1 MLYPGNS
8 GHARTHGVRWR
19 NVCFLCS
26 RFLFPALFCGASP
39 LALGSKSFDQRGRS
53 QTRSGSWAS
62 RRSGFETEPHQRLA
76 GRLEKGTWI
85 RLQVDFNR
93 PFVLHRSPKCHVR
106 ACAMEDGSGCCR
118 RWLYQPVAVSA
129 CDSNIWALAAGPLSP
144 SLYLYLYL
152 NLYRTF
158 GVYALSAVSASL
170 AGACIGGLGLRL
182 SCSSSNALAAVTFCM
197 RGFVY
202 HSTVDESS
210 WYRGLDWGMP
220 SLSLLISPPQGSGT
234 FLYDEKFRLI
244 LVVHPNVGR
253 VLEAEHAAEECLLTW
268 VAGHGPLPDGFQRC
282 RSSTHE
288 PLIARGFCPG
298 HEFLVELWAADG
310 VSRSRQQVGDDHRDT
325 LFWH

>member
-1 MLYPGNS
+1 MS
-8 GHARTHGVRWR
+8 VA
-19 NVCFLCS
+19 CD
-26 RFLFPALFCGASP
+26 A
-39 LALGSKSFDQRGRS
+39 LALS
-53 QTRSGSWAS
+53 
-62 RRSGFETEPHQRLA
+62 
-76 GRLEKGTWI
+76 
-85 RLQVDFNR
+85 V
-93 PFVLHRSPKCHVR
+93 C
-106 ACAMEDGSGCCR
+106 GCISL
-118 RWLYQPVAVSA
+118 WLYQPVAVSA

-170 AGACIGGLGLRL
+170 AGACIGGLGLSL

-197 RGFVY
+197 RGLVY